1 MQTPLLRSYPRMAD
15 PSETDALKERAG
27 LILKL
32 GSGFFADA
40 YDLFIIDI
48 VLAVL
53 DQLPA
58 SQGLGL
64 TSGSRGLIACST
76 SLGAVIGMV
85 FFGVVG
91 DRVGRRAG
99 ILCTGSLVF
108 LGSMASSLVVRTRS
122 FPLAYQLCLTRFVLG
137 FGIGGEYPLSAAMAA
152 EKSQSEVRG
161 RVVAAVFSMQG
172 VGMIAAALV
181 PLVVLSA
188 GLSLELAWRL
198 LLCFAVVPSG
208 LSLYWR
214 FGLEETSAFDQL
226 QYSRSR
232 ESDVWSTLRATIR
245 EHWTPLLGAALS
257 WLLMD
262 VTFYGTAEFKHEV
275 ADSLFA
281 QKTGVAQ
288 VERDAWFAL
297 VVSVIALP
305 GYVCACLFIDTVG
318 RFRLQAV
325 GFAMMT
331 LFYLIMAAST
341 RLGAALWVNLL
352 IFSATFFWTNFGP
365 NVTTYI
371 VPSEI
376 FPVASR
382 TTCHGICAASG
393 KIGAIAFRS

>member
-1 MQTPLLRSYPRMAD
+1 MLRS
-15 PSETDALKERAG
+15 
-27 LILKL
+27 
-32 GSGFFADA
+32 
-40 YDLFIIDI
+40 
-48 VLAVL
+48 
-53 DQLPA
+53 
-58 SQGLGL
+58 
-64 TSGSRGLIACST
+64 
-76 SLGAVIGMV
+76 
-85 FFGVVG
+85 
-91 DRVGRRAG
+91 
-99 ILCTGSLVF
+99 
-108 LGSMASSLVVRTRS
+108 
-122 FPLAYQLCLTRFVLG
+122 
-137 FGIGGEYPLSAAMAA
+137 
-152 EKSQSEVRG
+152 
-161 RVVAAVFSMQG
+161 
-172 VGMIAAALV
+172 
-181 PLVVLSA
+181 
-188 GLSLELAWRL
+188 
-198 LLCFAVVPSG
+198 
-208 LSLYWR
+208 
-214 FGLEETSAFDQL
+214 
-226 QYSRSR
+226 
-232 ESDVWSTLRATIR
+232 TIR

-297 VVSVIALP
+297 VVSVMALP

-393 KIGAIAFRS
+393 KIGAIVGAYFFPVVQSRSGLPFVMVLCAGIAALGLLCTVKLLPVCHIAMDTLSTAPASGLEMAPLSTLREWPGGKYTRLPSVGTAHGDAEFDPEGL